1 MLPLYAPTYYALTIT
16 VSYWIFHRCKYGA
29 QLQAAIKSFL
39 SEFVQHMKEEEAV
52 FGPLL
57 KENFERKELEDMNET
72 VLKQHTL
79 FREKVRQEF
88 HLLIC

>member
-1 MLPLYAPTYYALTIT
+1 
-16 VSYWIFHRCKYGA
+16 
-29 QLQAAIKSFL
+29 
-39 SEFVQHMKEEEAV
+39 MKEEEAV

-79 FREKVRQEF
+79 FRYNSYYTLSNNNSHSSQLTNKIKTSPF
-88 HLLIC
+88 D